1 MQDKVN
7 LLGKLLQLSILTL
20 MYMHLGNQTYSQ
32 NTQTNNN
39 NEISYSSLNADRL
52 QNLECF

>member
-20 MYMHLGNQTYSQ
+20 MYMHLGNQIYSQ
-32 NTQTNNN
+32 TTQTNNN